1 MQDSISAF
9 KRWEGTVQLLSLG
22 PQANRISL
30 GLSRCKARIILCCRA
45 PNCSPSCIL
54 CSSSHH
60 SAHCFTFP
68 FAQRPAHVRCR
79 GGERSPGPPAFI
91 PRLRPLCSHTSSA
104 APHHGRRPRPEKEWR
119 AEGRWR
125 PHRAGALGSQRQPRA
140 PESRNGGGWKGE
152 LGSS

>member
-104 APHHGRRPRPEKEWR
+104 APRLTTGAVHGRK
-119 AEGRWR
+119 
-125 PHRAGALGSQRQPRA
+125 
-140 PESRNGGGWKGE
+140 RNGGRREDGGRTAQAPWG
-152 LGSS
+152 LSASPGPRSRVMAAAGRAS